1 MSYLVTENC
10 ILCGTCYEVC
20 PTDSIVEYEWY
31 YKISDS
37 CMDCGMCR
45 KVCPNAAI
53 RKINAGAVDETAPA
67 EQG

>member
-53 RKINAGAVDETAPA
+53 RKINTSAVDETAPA